1 MFEEYLRQATVDVN
15 EALERLLPP
24 AGTGSGSLH
33 EAIRYAVL
41 GGGKRL
47 RPTLVLAACE
57 AVGGDRNQALPVGC
71 ALELIH
77 AYSLV
82 HDDLPAMDDDDLRRG
97 RPKVHKAFGEAMRIL
112 AGDALLTL
120 AFEVLASYGLSG
132 GVAPGVMLRVIGEVA
147 WGAGSQGMVGGQ
159 VEDLEAEG
167 RSDGTVEQLEHIHRL
182 KTGAL
187 FRAAVRAGAL
197 IGGAD
202 DAELEAFDDYVRHFG
217 LAFQIA
223 DDVLDVTG
231 DATAMGKATGADARL
246 GKLAYPAL
254 LGLAEAKRR
263 AQAEALAAAEALSR
277 FAGRAQVLAELA
289 QYAVTR
295 QG

>member
-1 MFEEYLRQATVDVN
+1 MLQDYLREVADEVGQG
-15 EALERLLPP
+15 LERLLPP
-24 AGTGSGSLH
+24 AGSGSGRLH
-33 EAIRYAVL
+33 EAMRYAVL

-47 RPTLVLAACE
+47 RPALVMAACE
-57 AVGGDRNQALPVGC
+57 TVGGDRRQAVPVAC
-71 ALELIH
+71 ALEMIH

-97 RPKVHKAFGEAMRIL
+97 RPTLHKAFDEALAIL

-120 AFEVLASYGLSG
+120 AFEVLASHGVAG
-132 GVAPGVMLRVIGEVA
+132 GVEPQLMLRVIGEVA
-147 WGAGSQGMVGGQ
+147 WGAGNQGMVGGQ

-167 RSDGTVEQLEHIHRL
+167 LQNGDLPRLEHIHRL

-187 FRAAVRAGAL
+187 FRASVRAGAL
-197 IGGAD
+197 VGGAD
-202 DAELEAFDDYVRHFG
+202 DDDLEALDDFVRHFG

-231 DATAMGKATGADARL
+231 DADIMGKAAGADARL
-246 GKLAYPAL
+246 GKLTYPAL
-254 LGLAEAKRR
+254 LGLEEARLR
-263 AQAEALAAAEALSR
+263 AQTEATAATKALLR
-277 FAGRAQVLAELA
+277 FGQRAQVLAELA
-289 QYAVTR
+289 GFAVAR